1 MLSPVPRFDLA
12 KNLAG
17 AKKPRRGR
25 GNAVIPLGFFS
36 DNSIVGGL
44 LHTLIGYTDRPT
56 AAQFVAYLMT
66 IMIIVV
72 LDAAPA
78 LASAIR
84 HVWYGSLADITAR
97 SPHVEFSSNC

>member
-25 GNAVIPLGFFS
+25 GNAVIPLGFFQI
-36 DNSIVGGL
+36 IVGGL

-66 IMIIVV
+66 ITIIVV

-97 SPHVEFSSNC
+97 SPHVELQATVD